1 MANVGGL
8 EESLGN
14 FSNHLSVVLLLSLN
28 FDLLGSEVEHLS
40 EVVSELNVIFFP
52 VSLKSFSQV
61 SLNGNTVNENIVFE
75 SLEMLN
81 WVGSN
86 IVSLIKLLV
95 VEGGGVDSFAS
106 WDSFLELLDSGNTGN
121 DSSNSIRSS

>member
-61 SLNGNTVNENIVFE
+61 SLNGNTINENIVLE

>member
-1 MANVGGL
+1 LANVSGL

>member
-1 MANVGGL
+1 
-8 EESLGN
+8 
-14 FSNHLSVVLLLSLN
+14 
-28 FDLLGSEVEHLS
+28 
-40 EVVSELNVIFFP
+40 
-52 VSLKSFSQV
+52 
-61 SLNGNTVNENIVFE
+61 
-75 SLEMLN
+75 MLN

>member
-1 MANVGGL
+1 MGGL

>member
-1 MANVGGL
+1 VGGL

-14 FSNHLSVVLLLSLN
+14 FSDHLSVVPLLSLN
-28 FDLLGSEVEHLS
+28 FNLLGSEVEHLS

-61 SLNGNTVNENIVFE
+61 SLNGNTINENIVLE

>member
-14 FSNHLSVVLLLSLN
+14 FSNHLSVMLLLSLN
-28 FDLLGSEVEHLS
+28 FNLLGSEVEHLS

-61 SLNGNTVNENIVFE
+61 SLNGNTVNENIVLE

>member
-1 MANVGGL
+1 VGGL

-61 SLNGNTVNENIVFE
+61 SLNGNTVNENIVLE

>member
-1 MANVGGL
+1 MGGL

-61 SLNGNTVNENIVFE
+61 SLNGNTINENIVLE

>member
-61 SLNGNTVNENIVFE
+61 SLNGNTVNENIVLE

>member
-1 MANVGGL
+1 MSGL

-61 SLNGNTVNENIVFE
+61 SLNGNTVNENIVLE

>member
-1 MANVGGL
+1 MGGL

-28 FDLLGSEVEHLS
+28 FNLLGSEVEHLS

-61 SLNGNTVNENIVFE
+61 SLNGNTINENIVLE

>member
-1 MANVGGL
+1 VGGL

-28 FDLLGSEVEHLS
+28 FNLLGSEVEHLS

-61 SLNGNTVNENIVFE
+61 SLNGNTINENIVLE

>member
-1 MANVGGL
+1 MANVSGL

>member
-1 MANVGGL
+1 MGGL

-61 SLNGNTVNENIVFE
+61 SLNGNTVNENIVLE

>member
-1 MANVGGL
+1 VGGL

-61 SLNGNTVNENIVFE
+61 SLNGNTINENIVLE

>member
-1 MANVGGL
+1 MSGL

>member
-28 FDLLGSEVEHLS
+28 FNLLGSEVEHLS

-61 SLNGNTVNENIVFE
+61 SLNGNTINENIVLE